1 MLDLARDIIGSQPI
15 LTAFLA
21 IGVGYLV
28 GQINIFGF
36 SLGVGAVLFVGLAI
50 GAFAPKAQI
59 IGPIGL
65 TGLIM
70 FLYGIGILYGRQ
82 FFEGMVGAGQKYNLL
97 ALVGCLAGLAV
108 ALLLGHIFGIKI
120 GHTLG
125 LYAGSMTSTATLQA
139 ALDVMKNK
147 DPSIGYS
154 IAYPFGVIGPILCIY
169 FMTRIVKPK
178 FPAKT
183 QRFHMGEIS
192 VGERFAGR
200 RLGDLMAKAPA
211 GLQVTMVRKGGHN
224 IVPTDDTI
232 LENGDA
238 VLVVAED
245 NEAIATAAAK
255 LGKLSPGR
263 LASDRADL
271 DYIRVFVGKASAV
284 GIPLAQLPMPA
295 GYPTHLLH
303 VRRYDAD
310 LVPAPDLMLE
320 FGDRVGVLAPPDRKE
335 EIRRHFGDTVKAT
348 AEFSYVS
355 LGLGM
360 VMGVLLGLIPI
371 PIPGVGIVTLGIGGG
386 PLIVALILGKLRRT
400 GPMLWTMPLPAN
412 IVLRNFGLAMFLA
425 TVGVNAGQP
434 FVRTVAESGF
444 TMLFIGVAVLLT
456 TVFIVLLVGH
466 YLMKIPYDD
475 LVGVASGATGN
486 PAILVYSTKM
496 APTERPDIGY
506 AMIFPSMTLV
516 KVIAAQI
523 VGLLTVGKR
532 RLDCAACDF
541 PAARAA
547 AVVKSL
553 PTGTEEMQDGRPRHP
568 RRSRPS
574 SIRMPTA
581 PPRSR
586 KPSRKSGSR
595 RRDCPFSRRSCLRSW
610 RAAAS
615 GSGRS
620 TIPSSPA
627 TRS

>member
-1 MLDLARDIIGSQPI
+1 TTEDTSNGGDIMLDLARDIIGSQPI

-50 GAFAPKAQI
+50 GAFAQKAQI

-65 TGLIM
+65 TGLLSC
-70 FLYGIGILYGRQ
+70 LYGIGILYGRQ

-178 FPAKT
+178 FPGKA

-192 VGERFAGR
+192 IGESHAG
-200 RLGDLMAKAPA
+200 KALDQLTA
-211 GLQVTMVRKGGHN
+211 AALSGVRVTMVRKGGHN
-224 IVPTDDTI
+224 FVPAADTV
-232 LENGDA
+232 LSAGDA
-238 VLVVAED
+238 ILVVAEE
-245 NEAIATAAAK
+245 NEAIARAAAT
-255 LGKLSPGR
+255 LGKLEPGR

-271 DYIRVFVGKASAV
+271 DYIRVFVGKANVV
-284 GIPLAQLPMPA
+284 GIPLADLPMPA
-295 GYPTHLLH
+295 GSHLLH
-303 VRRYDAD
+303 VRRYDVD
-310 LVPAPDLMLE
+310 LVPASDLMLE
-320 FGDRVGVLAPPDRKE
+320 FGDRVGVLAPPERKE
-335 EIRRHFGDTVKAT
+335 EIRRHFGDTVKAA

-360 VMGVLLGLIPI
+360 VLGVLLGLIPI
-371 PIPGVGIVTLGIGGG
+371 PIPGVGTVTLGIGGG
-386 PLIVALILGKLRRT
+386 PLIVALICGRLRRT

-412 IVLRNFGLAMFLA
+412 IVLRSFGLAMFLA

-444 TMLFIGVAVLLT
+444 TMLFIGIAVLLT
-456 TVFIVLLVGH
+456 TVAIVLLAGH
-466 YLMKIPYDD
+466 YLLKIPYDD

-486 PAILVYSTKM
+486 PA
-496 APTERPDIGY
+496 
-506 AMIFPSMTLV
+506 
-516 KVIAAQI
+516 
-523 VGLLTVGKR
+523 
-532 RLDCAACDF
+532 
-541 PAARAA
+541 
-547 AVVKSL
+547 
-553 PTGTEEMQDGRPRHP
+553 
-568 RRSRPS
+568 
-574 SIRMPTA
+574 
-581 PPRSR
+581 
-586 KPSRKSGSR
+586 
-595 RRDCPFSRRSCLRSW
+595 
-610 RAAAS
+610 
-615 GSGRS
+615 
-620 TIPSSPA
+620 
-627 TRS
+627 

>member
-28 GQINIFGF
+28 GQISIGGF

-59 IGPIGL
+59 TGPIGL

-82 FFEGMVGAGQKYNLL
+82 FFEGMVGSGQKYNLL
-97 ALVGCLAGLAV
+97 ALVACLAGLGV
-108 ALLLGHIFGIKI
+108 ALGLGHFFGVKI

-125 LYAGSMTSTATLQA
+125 IYAGSMTSTATLQA
-139 ALDVMKNK
+139 ALDVTKSK

-169 FMTRIVKPK
+169 FMTRLVTPK
-178 FPAKT
+178 FPAKV
-183 QRFHMGEIS
+183 QRFHMGEILIGAS
-192 VGERFAGR
+192 LSGR
-200 RLGDLMAKAPA
+200 TLDELTKEVLSD
-211 GLQVTMVRKGGHN
+211 LQVTMVRKGGQN
-224 IVPTDDTI
+224 FVPAGDTV
-232 LENGDA
+232 LSAGDA
-238 VLVVAED
+238 VLVVAERED
-245 NEAIATAAAK
+245 VIANAAAK
-255 LGKLSPGR
+255 VGRLDPGR
-263 LASDRADL
+263 LASDRTDL
-271 DYIRVFVGKASAV
+271 DYIRVFVGKAGVV
-284 GIPLAQLPMPA
+284 GIPLSNLPMPS
-295 GYPTHLLH
+295 GFPTHLLH

-310 LVPAPDLMLE
+310 LVPSPDLMLE
-320 FGDRVGVLAPPDRKE
+320 FGDRVGVLTPPDHKE
-335 EIRRHFGDTVKAT
+335 EVRKHFGDTVKAT

-360 VMGVLLGLIPI
+360 VLGVLLGLIPI
-371 PIPGVGIVTLGIGGG
+371 PIPGVGVVTLGIGGG

-412 IVLRNFGLAMFLA
+412 IVLRNFGLAIFLA

-456 TVFIVLLVGH
+456 TVAIVLLIGH
-466 YLMKIPYDD
+466 YLMRIPYDD

-496 APTERPDIGY
+496 APTDRPDIGY

-523 VGLLTVGKR
+523 VGLLTVGN
-532 RLDCAACDF
+532 A
-541 PAARAA
+541 
-547 AVVKSL
+547 
-553 PTGTEEMQDGRPRHP
+553 G
-568 RRSRPS
+568 
-574 SIRMPTA
+574 
-581 PPRSR
+581 
-586 KPSRKSGSR
+586 
-595 RRDCPFSRRSCLRSW
+595 
-610 RAAAS
+610 
-615 GSGRS
+615 
-620 TIPSSPA
+620 
-627 TRS
+627 

>member
-1 MLDLARDIIGSQPI
+1 MNPGEFTDMLDLARDIIGSQPI
-15 LTAFLA
+15 LTLFLA
-21 IGVGYLV
+21 IGLGYLV
-28 GQINIFGF
+28 GQISIAGF
-36 SLGVGAVLFVGLAI
+36 SMGVGAVLFVGLAI

-82 FFEGMVGAGQKYNLL
+82 FFEGMVGVGQKYNLL
-97 ALVGCLAGLAV
+97 ALVACLAGLAV
-108 ALLLGHIFGIKI
+108 ALGLGHIFSIKI

-125 LYAGSMTSTATLQA
+125 LYAGSMTSTASLQA
-139 ALDVMKNK
+139 ALEVMKNK

-178 FPAKT
+178 FPAKA

-192 VGERFAGR
+192 IGQAFAGR
-200 RLGDLMAKAPA
+200 KLDELTSNALADV
-211 GLQVTMVRKGGHN
+211 QVTMVRKDGRN
-224 IVPTDDTI
+224 FVPTPDTV
-232 LENGDA
+232 LSAGDA
-238 VLVVAED
+238 ILVVAES
-245 NEAIATAAAK
+245 ERAIATAAAQ
-255 LGKLSPGR
+255 LGSLAPGR

-271 DYIRVFVGKASAV
+271 DYIRVFVGKASVV
-284 GIPLAQLPMPA
+284 GVPLGNLPMPA

-320 FGDRVGVLAPPDRKE
+320 FGDRVGVLTPPEKKE
-335 EIRRHFGDTVKAT
+335 EIRRHFGDTVKAA

-371 PIPGVGIVTLGIGGG
+371 PIPGIGVVTLGIGGG

-456 TVFIVLLVGH
+456 TVAIVLLVGH
-466 YLMKIPYDD
+466 YLMRIPYDD

-506 AMIFPSMTLV
+506 AMIFPSMTLL

-523 VGLLTVGKR
+523 VGLLAVGG
-532 RLDCAACDF
+532 AA
-541 PAARAA
+541 
-547 AVVKSL
+547 
-553 PTGTEEMQDGRPRHP
+553 G
-568 RRSRPS
+568 
-574 SIRMPTA
+574 
-581 PPRSR
+581 
-586 KPSRKSGSR
+586 
-595 RRDCPFSRRSCLRSW
+595 
-610 RAAAS
+610 
-615 GSGRS
+615 
-620 TIPSSPA
+620 
-627 TRS
+627 

>member
-28 GQINIFGF
+28 GQISIFGF

-82 FFEGMVGAGQKYNLL
+82 FFEGIVGSGQKYNLL
-97 ALVGCLAGLAV
+97 ALIACLAGLGV
-108 ALLLGHIFGIKI
+108 ALLLGEMFNIKI

-139 ALDVMKNK
+139 ALDVTKSK

-169 FMTRIVKPK
+169 FMTRMVQPK
-178 FPAKT
+178 FPAKA

-192 VGERFAGR
+192 IGPGLAGHT
-200 RLGDLMAKAPA
+200 LSELSKEALSGV
-211 GLQVTMVRKGGHN
+211 QVTMVRKAGQN
-224 IVPTDDTI
+224 VVPADD
-232 LENGDA
+232 LVLSAGDA
-238 VLVVAED
+238 VLVVAESQ
-245 NEAIATAAAK
+245 ETIANAAAR
-255 LGKLSPGR
+255 LGKLEPGR
-263 LASDRADL
+263 LAADRADL
-271 DYIRVFVGKASAV
+271 DYIRVFVGKASVV
-284 GIPLAQLPMPA
+284 GIPLSSLPLPS
-295 GYPTHLLH
+295 GFPIHLLH

-310 LVPAPDLMLE
+310 LVPSPDLMLE
-320 FGDRVGVLAPPDRKE
+320 FGDRVGVLTPPDRKE

-456 TVFIVLLVGH
+456 TVAIVLLVGH
-466 YLMKIPYDD
+466 YVMRIPYDD

-486 PAILVYSTKM
+486 PAILVYSSKM

-516 KVIAAQI
+516 KVIAVQI
-523 VGLLTVGKR
+523 VGLLTLGS
-532 RLDCAACDF
+532 AA
-541 PAARAA
+541 
-547 AVVKSL
+547 
-553 PTGTEEMQDGRPRHP
+553 GG
-568 RRSRPS
+568 
-574 SIRMPTA
+574 
-581 PPRSR
+581 
-586 KPSRKSGSR
+586 
-595 RRDCPFSRRSCLRSW
+595 
-610 RAAAS
+610 
-615 GSGRS
+615 
-620 TIPSSPA
+620 
-627 TRS
+627 